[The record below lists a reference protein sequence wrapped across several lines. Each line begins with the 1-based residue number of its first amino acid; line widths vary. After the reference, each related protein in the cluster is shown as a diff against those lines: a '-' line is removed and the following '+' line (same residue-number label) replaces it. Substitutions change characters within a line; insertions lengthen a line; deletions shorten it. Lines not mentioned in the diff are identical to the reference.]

1 MKNIFN
7 QEVIAELIN
16 RINKLTIDS
25 KPQWGKMSVDQML
38 AHCCVSYE
46 YVYEDIHPK
55 PNAFK
60 VLLLKAI
67 VKNIVV
73 NEKPFKRNSRT
84 APEFIMKGNK
94 NFDVEKK
101 RLVGYISKTQ
111 KQGEAFFDGKE
122 SHSFGRLSKTEW
134 SNMFYKHLD
143 HHLNQF
149 GV

>member
-1 MKNIFN
+1 MKNIFKP
-7 QEVIAELIN
+7 EVTAEIIN
-16 RINKLTIDS
+16 RINKLTEDT

-55 PNAFK
+55 PGTVKGF
-60 VLLLKAI
+60 LLKMF
-67 VKNIVV
+67 VKKIVV
-73 NEKPFKRNSRT
+73 NEKPYSRNSRT
-84 APEFIMKGNK
+84 APEFIMKGDK
-94 NFDVEKK
+94 EFAAEKK
-101 RLVGYISKTQ
+101 RLIDYISKTQ
-111 KQGEAFFDGKE
+111 KQGEAYFDGKE
-122 SHSFGRLSKTEW
+122 SHSFGKLNKDEW